1 MNQVQRVLNS
11 KAPTHK
17 MSDRKYKGAP
27 PSFAKV
33 TNPRTGLEETVKTSK
48 GIPFV
53 RVAK

>member
-1 MNQVQRVLNS
+1 MDQVQRVLNS

-17 MSDRKYKGAP
+17 MSDRNYKGSA
-27 PSFAKV
+27 PSFTKV
-33 TNPRTGLEETVKTSK
+33 TNPETGLEETIKTSK